1 MVRMLPL
8 SRPRAVPTPVSP
20 PLPRSPGGPQ
30 TPVDSFQPPLRPG
43 FSPITAMPLPT
54 SSPADAQTRVAITDV
69 LTQQFNQPLTVG
81 PGVPRNLAERFRQG
95 FEAGQAANRAAL
107 ESARQDPSG
116 AALLQLAVRQ
126 VRRHIDGA
134 GATNRLFGKEFERQ
148 TRDVLAG
155 LTPEVIARDGL
166 APTFTTAVAELRRI
180 ALSIDPRIASQLT
193 PHPLE
198 RAIRGG

>member
-1 MVRMLPL
+1 MVRMLPR
-8 SRPRAVPTPVSP
+8 SGPRAVRTPAAPPPRPPPPPQAPTDTFELRRDPLVSLLP
-20 PLPRSPGGPQ
+20 PTR
-30 TPVDSFQPPLRPG
+30 
-43 FSPITAMPLPT
+43 LPT
-54 SSPADAQTRVAITDV
+54 TSPADAQTRAVLTDA

-95 FEAGQAANRAAL
+95 FEAGQAANRVAL
-107 ESARQDPSG
+107 ESARQDPSR

-126 VRRHIDGA
+126 VRTHIDSA
-134 GATNRLFGKEFERQ
+134 GSANRLFGKEFERQ

-155 LTPEVIARDGL
+155 LTPDVIARDGL
-166 APTFTTAVAELRRI
+166 AQTFTTAVAELRRI

-198 RAIRGG
+198 LALRGG